1 MLEPLRNENGL
12 EGGSVVKPRA
22 SLDRLP
28 PQNIEAEQSVIG
40 AVLLENEAIGSVIEN
55 LTADDFYKSAHRLI
69 FMSMI
74 ELYEKNE
81 PIDLITLTEQLN
93 RKEQLDQIGGAS
105 YLSSIV
111 SSVPTSANAKYH
123 SKIIKEKAILR
134 NLITTATEI
143 VTNSYDTEQD
153 VHELLDQAETKIFNI
168 SEKAIRQSYVHI
180 KNVVKDTIELV
191 DKLFDKKERITGLAT
206 GFSDLDEAT
215 TGFHPGDLI
224 VIGARPGMGK
234 TAFCLNIIT
243 HSAIEENVPIAIF
256 SLEMTK
262 EQIVLRMLCA
272 EAEVDSKAVRSGYH
286 SKEDYRKLVNA
297 AGRLSEAPIYI
308 DDSFN
313 TILDIRAKARRLK
326 AEHGLGMIVIDYLQL
341 MSGVGAYTAREQVI
355 SEISR
360 SLKALAKDLSIPVI
374 VISQLNRSCEMRGE
388 KKNPIIA
395 DLRESGAIEQD
406 ADTILFL
413 YRDEY
418 YKKQDS
424 TKKGLAELDIAKQRN
439 GPTKVI
445 DLAFLEKF
453 TKFKNLADHEYQEY

>member
-1 MLEPLRNENGL
+1 
-12 EGGSVVKPRA
+12 
-22 SLDRLP
+22 
-28 PQNIEAEQSVIG
+28 
-40 AVLLENEAIGSVIEN
+40 VLLENEAIAVVIEN
-55 LTADDFYKSAHRLI
+55 LTANDFYKEAHKQI
-69 FMSMI
+69 FISML

-93 RKEQLDQIGGAS
+93 RKEQLEAVGGAT

-111 SSVPTSANAKYH
+111 SLVPTAANARYH
-123 SKIIKEKAILR
+123 SKIVKEKAILR

-143 VTNSYDTEQD
+143 ITTSYDSEQD
-153 VHELLDQAETKIFNI
+153 VHELLDAAETKIFNI
-168 SEKAIRQSYVHI
+168 SEKMVRQSYIHI
-180 KNVVKDTIELV
+180 KDVVKDTIELV
-191 DKLFDKKERITGLAT
+191 DKLFDKKELITGLPT

-243 HSAIEENVPIAIF
+243 HAATEENIPIAIF

-262 EQIVLRMLCA
+262 EQIVLRMLCS

-313 TILDIRAKARRLK
+313 SILDIRAKSRRLK
-326 AEHGLGMIVIDYLQL
+326 AEHGLGLIVVDYLQL
-341 MSGVGAYTAREQVI
+341 MSGTNSSIAREQVI

-360 SLKALAKDLSIPVI
+360 SLKALAKDLSVPVI
-374 VISQLNRSCEMRGE
+374 VISQLNRSCELRGE

-406 ADTILFL
+406 ADVILFI

-424 TKKGLAELDIAKQRN
+424 QKKGVAELDIAKQRN

-445 DLAFLEKF
+445 DLAFVEKY
-453 TKFKNLADHEYQEY
+453 TKFKDLADQEYREF

>member
-1 MLEPLRNENGL
+1 MLEPLRNNREL
-12 EGGSVVKPRA
+12 EGGVTKPLTG
-22 SLDRLP
+22 LDRLP
-28 PQNIEAEQSVIG
+28 PQNIEAEQSVLG
-40 AVLLENEAIGSVIEN
+40 AVLLENEAIATVIEH
-55 LTADDFYKSAHRLI
+55 LTPNDFYKEAHKKI
-69 FMSMI
+69 FITML

-81 PIDLITLTEQLN
+81 PIDLITLTDLLS
-93 RKEQLDQIGGAS
+93 RKEQLEAIGGAS
-105 YLSSIV
+105 YLSAIV
-111 SSVPTSANAKYH
+111 SLVPTSANARYH
-123 SKIIKEKAILR
+123 AKIVKEKAILR
-134 NLITTATEI
+134 NLIITSTEI
-143 VTNSYDTEQD
+143 ITFSYDAEQD
-153 VHELLDQAETKIFNI
+153 VHELLDLAETKIFNI
-168 SEKAIRQSYVHI
+168 SEKAVRQTYVHI

-206 GFSDLDEAT
+206 GFDELDEAT

-234 TAFCLNIIT
+234 TAFCLNMVAHT
-243 HSAIEENVPIAIF
+243 AVEDKNPVAVF

-262 EQIVLRMLCA
+262 EQLVLRMLCS

-313 TILDIRAKARRLK
+313 SILDIRAKARRLK
-326 AEHGLGMIVIDYLQL
+326 AEHGLGLVVVDYLQL
-341 MSGVGAYTAREQVI
+341 MSGVGSFTAREQVI
-355 SEISR
+355 SDISR
-360 SLKALAKDLSIPVI
+360 SLKALAKDLSVPVI
-374 VISQLNRSCEMRGE
+374 VISQLNRGCELRGD

-424 TKKGLAELDIAKQRN
+424 QKKGMAELDIAKQRN

-445 DLAFLEKF
+445 ELAFMEKY
-453 TKFKNLADHEYQEY
+453 TKFKNLADHEYHEF